1 MDSKYYESL
10 AERRSRSY
18 KDLSSALEI
27 VKKFIKDQNLILY
40 GGMAIDL
47 ALKLKGSGIY
57 PDDTIPD
64 YDFMSP
70 NHIQD
75 SYILADLLH
84 EAGLPNISSIQAIH
98 GTTRKVRVNFQEAA
112 DISYMPKNLLDN
124 LPTLEVEGLKIVH
137 PTYQRMD
144 LHLALGNLMGSAPQE
159 VVFYRL
165 NKDLKRLALIQEHY
179 PIPSQDLAPR
189 GAKQKTL
196 TFKIPPDGVI
206 GGFVAIALTIH
217 SLRPLRPLREVSN
230 LYDPKFAKHDGKI
243 TITLPPFHEEGDDWV
258 GKQNLIIYTDHFEKY
273 LRQGGTRRA
282 EYYERFLDYRPRT
295 VLLEGIEIADTK
307 GRLVP
312 YQTIEGIKVVN
323 YQWIL
328 MYLLER
334 YFSTSNKQFLGYYK
348 LIEDLNLE
356 LTVQTYGCCDWSFA
370 FIKSYTEL
378 VEYIN
383 NSPERTE
390 FREPFGYYPWSAERH
405 PEFTLTDLEVFQ
417 IQGQKTK
424 PFKPLELPKAD
435 RPKMSE

>member
-1 MDSKYYESL
+1 MEAKYYESL
-10 AERRSRSY
+10 AERQSMSY
-18 KDLSSALEI
+18 GDLSSALEI
-27 VKKFIKDQNLILY
+27 VKKFIKDNDRILY

-57 PDDTIPD
+57 PDDTVPD

-70 NHIQD
+70 SHIRD
-75 SYILADLLH
+75 SYDLADLLH

-112 DISYMPKNLLDN
+112 DISYMPRSLLDK
-124 LPTLEVEGLKIVH
+124 LPTLEAEGMRIIH

-144 LHLALGNLMGSAPQE
+144 LHLALGNLMGGAPQE

-179 PIPSQDLAPR
+179 PVESHGIPR
-189 GAKQKTL
+189 GKQKKL
-196 TFKIPPDGVI
+196 SFNIPPDGVI
-206 GGFVAIALTIH
+206 GGFAALALTIH
-217 SLRPLRPLREVSN
+217 SLGTNDYNPQVS
-230 LYDPKFAKHDGKI
+230 KIGSKI
-243 TITLPPFHEEGDDWV
+243 TLTLPPFTSETDSPFDR
-258 GKQNLIIYTDHFEKY
+258 QNLIIYTDNFEKY
-273 LRQGGTRRA
+273 LRQGGTRKA

-295 VLLEGIEIADTK
+295 VILNNLEIADTK
-307 GRLVP
+307 GRLMS
-312 YQTIEGIKVVN
+312 YQIIEGAKVVN

-334 YFSTSNKQFLGYYK
+334 YFSTGNKQFLDYYK
-348 LIEDLNLE
+348 LIENLNLE

-383 NSPERTE
+383 NSPEHTE
-390 FREPFGYYPWSAERH
+390 FREPFGYYPHFAEHH

-417 IQGQKTK
+417 IKGQKTK
-424 PFKPLELPKAD
+424 PFKPLELPKVD
-435 RPKMSE
+435 QLSSEE